1 MAGHRVLVPGIVVRV
16 HAGERTITNQKDHTM
31 NPLTILHDLIVTY
44 TGPQGLGTTIYYLT
58 HKH

>member
-1 MAGHRVLVPGIVVRV
+1 
-16 HAGERTITNQKDHTM
+16 M